1 MAARLFLIPTGLSED
16 APPQEVLPAA
26 VIERVRAL
34 ESFVVENAKTARAFL
49 AACGHPQPI
58 REIAM
63 AELNEHTPDA
73 AVAGLLE
80 PVRRGI
86 DVGLLSEAGA
96 PAVADPGARL
106 VAAAHAEGVQVV
118 PLVGPSAIL
127 LGLMASGLE
136 GQRFRF
142 HGYLPVNADA
152 RRARLVEIERH
163 SALHDETQAFI
174 ETPYRNDALLADI
187 LGACHES
194 TRLAVA
200 ADLTGRSES
209 VRLDRISAWRTHPVS
224 IGKRPAVFLL
234 LAAPRTKPAQK
245 PKR

>member
-1 MAARLFLIPTGLSED
+1 MAPGRLFLIPSGLSED
-16 APPQEVLPAA
+16 APPHDVLPAP
-26 VIERVRAL
+26 VIRQVHELA
-34 ESFVVENAKTARAFL
+34 SFVVENAKTARAFL
-49 AACGHPQPI
+49 AACGHPRPL

-63 AELNEHTPDA
+63 AVLDEHTPES
-73 AVAGLLE
+73 AVAGLLV
-80 PVRRGI
+80 PIRNGI
-86 DVGLLSEAGA
+86 DTGLLSEAGA

-127 LGLMASGLE
+127 LALMASGLE

-152 RRARLVEIERH
+152 RREKLAEIERH
-163 SALHDETQAFI
+163 SAVHDETQAFI
-174 ETPYRNDALLADI
+174 ETPYRNDALLADV
-187 LGACHES
+187 LRACHES

-200 ADLTGRSES
+200 ADLTGRSQT
-209 VRLDRISAWRTHPVS
+209 VRLDRIAAWRANPGS

-234 LAAPRTKPAQK
+234 LAAPKGKRERT
-245 PKR
+245 

>member
-1 MAARLFLIPTGLSED
+1 MALGRLLLIPTGLS
-16 APPQEVLPAA
+16 AQSPPQEVLPES
-26 VIERVRAL
+26 VLRQLRQID
-34 ESFVVENAKTARAFL
+34 SFVVENARTARAFL
-49 AACGHPQPI
+49 GACGHPRPM

-73 AVAGLLE
+73 AIASLLD
-80 PVRRGI
+80 PVRGGI

-106 VAAAHAEGVQVV
+106 VAAAHAEGVRVV

-127 LGLMASGLE
+127 LGLMASGLQ

-142 HGYLPVNADA
+142 HGYLPVNTDA
-152 RRARLVEIERH
+152 RRAKLAEIERH
-163 SALHDETQAFI
+163 SSVHDETQAFI
-174 ETPYRNDALLADI
+174 EMPYRNDALLADI
-187 LGACHES
+187 LHVCDAS

-200 ADLTGRSES
+200 ADLTGHSES
-209 VRLDRISAWRTHPVS
+209 VRLERIAAWRANPGA

-234 LAAPRTKPAQK
+234 LAAPKA
-245 PKR
+245 KRRGA